1 MLKAFTQH
9 PEAVGESYFEHLGS
23 AWGFASTMAVGALA
37 GLMHGLF
44 PFAFQSAGSRR
55 IRELHERMVTHRN
68 APKVARKLPA
78 WAPGLALAL
87 VLTGVATWVSSALHA
102 PVAPFALVAGF
113 LIAAPLAGRLD
124 LAPGLKVAERPLLRA
139 GIALLG
145 LRIALGDIAHLGVQT
160 LLLVLGCVALTLGV
174 GSLIGRMFGL
184 PRGFSMLSASATAI
198 CGASAAMAVASV
210 LPRARSRAPDQ
221 LCRGR
226 GRDPLHPRHAGLSG
240 AAHLAGL
247 PPQAAAIFL
256 GASIH
261 DVAQVAGAGYSVSP
275 QVGDMA
281 VTVKLV
287 RVSLL
292 ALVVAAVAFSF
303 ASSARAEGKS
313 LGRAALLPGFVIAFF
328 AFAALRS
335 TGVVPAEVLPA
346 ATFASNLLI
355 GAGVVAVGAKTSIA
369 GLKSMGWRPLAAL
382 ACQTALLCGLAF
394 GASTWS
400 CDLFPPLHGEG
411 QTAKQSGWGMHVQ
424 ALSLSL
430 RSPPVCSLRSSH
442 PPHEREGKALPDLHP
457 LLGRADTA
465 CRPASRRTPCTTRR
479 CCAAAP

>member
-1 MLKAFTQH
+1 MMLKAFTQH
-9 PEAVGESYFEHLGS
+9 PETVGESYLEHLGS
-23 AWGFASTMAVGALA
+23 AWGFASTMAVAAMACL
-37 GLMHGLF
+37 LHGLF
-44 PFAFQSAGSRR
+44 PFAFQTSGSRR
-55 IRELHERMVTHRN
+55 IRELHERMVTHRT
-68 APKVARKLPA
+68 APKPAAKLPA

-87 VLTGVATWVSSALHA
+87 ALTGAATWIATAFHA

-160 LLLVLGCVALTLGV
+160 LLLVLGCVALTLSV
-174 GSLIGRMFGL
+174 GSLIGRLFGL

-210 LPRARSRAPDQ
+210 LPKGPEAERQTCYVVAVVAT
-221 LCRGR
+221 
-226 GRDPLHPRHAGLSG
+226 LSTV
-240 AAHLAGL
+240 AMLAYPALAHLAGL
-247 PPQAAAIFL
+247 PPEAAAIFL

-275 QVGDMA
+275 AVGDMA

-303 ASSARAEGKS
+303 AGAAREAKAEGKS

-328 AFAALRS
+328 ALAGLRS
-335 TGVVPAEVLPA
+335 TGAVPTEVLPA

-382 ACQTALLCGLAF
+382 ASQAALLCGLAF
-394 GASTWS
+394 GAATVV
-400 CDLFPPLHGEG
+400 G
-411 QTAKQSGWGMHVQ
+411 
-424 ALSLSL
+424 
-430 RSPPVCSLRSSH
+430 
-442 PPHEREGKALPDLHP
+442 
-457 LLGRADTA
+457 
-465 CRPASRRTPCTTRR
+465 
-479 CCAAAP
+479 

>member
-9 PEAVGESYFEHLGS
+9 PETVGESYFEHLRS
-23 AWGFASTMAVGALA
+23 AWGFSSTMAVGACACL
-37 GLMHGLF
+37 LHGLF
-44 PFAFQSAGSRR
+44 PFAFQTSGSRR
-55 IRELHERMVTHRN
+55 IRELHERMVTHRT
-68 APKVARKLPA
+68 APKPARKPLPA
-78 WAPGLALAL
+78 WAPGLAVAL
-87 VLTGVATWVSSALHA
+87 LLTGLATWVATAVHQ

-124 LAPGLKVAERPLLRA
+124 LSPGLKVAERPLLRA

-145 LRIALGDIAHLGVQT
+145 LRIVLGDIAHLGVTT
-160 LLLVLGCVALTLGV
+160 LLLVLGCVALTLAL
-174 GSLIGRMFGL
+174 GSGIGRLFGL

-210 LPRARSRAPDQ
+210 LPKGAETERQTGYVVAVVAT
-221 LCRGR
+221 
-226 GRDPLHPRHAGLSG
+226 LSTL
-240 AAHLAGL
+240 AMLAYPAIAHFAGL

-275 QVGDMA
+275 AVGDMA

-303 ASSARAEGKS
+303 ASAARGEKAP
-313 LGRAALLPGFVIAFF
+313 GRAVLLPGFVIAFF
-328 AFAALRS
+328 ALAGLRS
-335 TGVVPAEVLPA
+335 TGMVPAEVLPA

-394 GASTWS
+394 GAAQVV
-400 CDLFPPLHGEG
+400 G
-411 QTAKQSGWGMHVQ
+411 
-424 ALSLSL
+424 
-430 RSPPVCSLRSSH
+430 
-442 PPHEREGKALPDLHP
+442 
-457 LLGRADTA
+457 
-465 CRPASRRTPCTTRR
+465 
-479 CCAAAP
+479 